1 MISLSAYGHARA
13 EAGRERTRAGERIAR
28 ARDAQVLRRRRRR
41 RVTALAL
48 VALAVAIIAGIGP
61 VGREI
66 QSITLPLRHADIIR
80 TQAAAKGLDPAL
92 IAAVIFQES
101 KFEDRTS
108 AAGATGLMQILP
120 STARAIAKRSGGTA
134 FVPSDLSTPAVNIAY
149 GSYYLRMLIDHYD
162 GNQTLAI
169 AAYNAGEQNVDEWVR
184 RAGGAASFDPGTN
197 IPFAETRAYVRS
209 VLDHKTQYRDNYP
222 KELGYQ

>member
-1 MISLSAYGHARA
+1 MISASAHGSARPGA
-13 EAGRERTRAGERIAR
+13 RRERTRAGERMAR
-28 ARDAQVLRRRRRR
+28 ARSARELRRRRRR
-41 RVTALAL
+41 RLTVLGL
-48 VALAVAIIAGIGP
+48 VALVVAIIAAIGP
-61 VGREI
+61 INREI

-80 TQAAAKGLDPAL
+80 KQAAAKGLDPAL
-92 IAAVIFQES
+92 IAAMIYQES

-134 FVPSDLSTPAVNIAY
+134 FVPSDLSTPDVNIAY

-162 GNQTLAI
+162 GHAVLAI
-169 AAYNAGEQNVDEWVR
+169 AAYNAGEQNVDQWVR
-184 RAGGAASFDPGTN
+184 RAGGVSRFDPSSD
-197 IPFAETRAYVRS
+197 IPFAETRHYVLS
-209 VLDHKTQYRDNYP
+209 VLDHQTEYRDHYP